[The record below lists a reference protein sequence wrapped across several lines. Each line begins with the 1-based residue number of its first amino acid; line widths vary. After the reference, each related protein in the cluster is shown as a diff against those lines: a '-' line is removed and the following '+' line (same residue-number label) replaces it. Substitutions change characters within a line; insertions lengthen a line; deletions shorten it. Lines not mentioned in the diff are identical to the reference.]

1 MSEFDAQLDELR
13 KRMAAASARVAEQM
27 EARLAQRPESIL
39 TRLEEVVP
47 GQEVRS
53 PLGMHFE
60 FERHWEPYRRHGNME
75 ISQLADLP
83 PNLLTSIGEG
93 ALPVAS
99 PYQWAFLD
107 TETTGL
113 AGGSGTC
120 PFLVGIGRITPDGFT
135 VRQFFM
141 RDFPEEPSML
151 AAIQEALADA
161 QVLVTY
167 NGKSFDIPLLE
178 SRYRLARARPPF
190 GLLPHLDLLYGARR
204 LWRLRFESCR
214 LVELET
220 RILGFERHGD
230 VPGDLIPQIFFDY
243 VRTGRALRLASVFE
257 HNALDIVTLACLTGV
272 VPWAFQSSGA
282 AQLAHGAELISLGRW
297 LRQLG
302 RLEEVRDLFRRAIAT
317 HITDELLFRT
327 MWDLAEIEKKLNA
340 LDAAIAVYTDLA
352 AEPNPFRVA
361 AFQELAK
368 HYEHRE
374 RNFTMA
380 LDLTEQAFALGANPE
395 LERRRDRLRRKAST
409 PQTARLL

>member
-1 MSEFDAQLDELR
+1 MSEIDAQLDELR
-13 KRMAAASARVAEQM
+13 QRMATASARVAEQM
-27 EARLAQRPESIL
+27 EARLAQRPESIT

-47 GQEVRS
+47 GWEVRT
-53 PLGMHFE
+53 PLGVHFE
-60 FERHWEPYRRHGNME
+60 FERRWEPFRRHGNME
-75 ISQLADLP
+75 ISQLAGLP
-83 PNLLTSIGEG
+83 PHLLAGIGEG
-93 ALPVAS
+93 ALPVAPPES
-99 PYQWAFLD
+99 WAFLD

-120 PFLVGIGRITPDGFT
+120 PFLVGIGRITRRGFT

-141 RDFPEEPSML
+141 RDYPEEPSML
-151 AAIQEALADA
+151 AAIGEALADA

-178 SRYRLARARPPF
+178 TRYRLARARHPF
-190 GLLPHLDLLYGARR
+190 ASLPHLDLLYGARR

-220 RILGFERHGD
+220 RILGFERQGD

-243 VRTGRALRLASVFE
+243 VRTGRALRMAPVFE

-272 VPWAFQSSGA
+272 VPWAFQPSGA
-282 AQLAHGAELISLGRW
+282 IQLAHGAELISLGRW

-302 RLEEVRDLFRRAIAT
+302 RLEEVRDLFRRAIAA
-317 HITDELLFRT
+317 HISDQLLFRT
-327 MWDLAEIEKKLNA
+327 MWDLAEVEKKLDA
-340 LDAAIAVYTDLA
+340 HDAAIAVYTDLA
-352 AEPNPFRVA
+352 AEPNRFRVA
-361 AFQELAK
+361 ALAELAK

-374 RNFTMA
+374 RNFSMA
-380 LDLTEQAFALGANPE
+380 LDMTEQAFALEATPE
-395 LERRRDRLRRKAST
+395 LERRRSRLRRKVST

>member
-1 MSEFDAQLDELR
+1 MSELDAQLDELR
-13 KRMAAASARVAEQM
+13 KRMAEVSARVALEL
-27 EARLAQRPESIL
+27 EARLAQRPESL
-39 TRLEEVVP
+39 HTRLDEVVP
-47 GQEVRS
+47 GREVHTL
-53 PLGMHFE
+53 LGVHFE
-60 FERHWEPYRRHGNME
+60 FERHWEPFRRHGNVE
-75 ISQLADLP
+75 ISHLAGLP
-83 PNLLTSIGEG
+83 PDLLAGISEG
-93 ALPVAS
+93 ALPAAPPES
-99 PYQWAFLD
+99 WAFLD

-120 PFLVGIGRITPDGFT
+120 AFLVGIGRITRQGFT

-141 RDFPEEPSML
+141 RDYPEEASML
-151 AAIQEALADA
+151 AAIEEALTDV

-167 NGKSFDIPLLE
+167 NGKTFDLPLLE

-190 GLLPHLDLLYGARR
+190 DSIPHLDLLYGARR

-243 VRTGRALRLASVFE
+243 VRTGRALRLAPVFE

-282 AQLAHGAELISLGRW
+282 AQLAHGAELVSLGRW

-302 RLEEVRDLFRRAIAT
+302 RLEEVRDLFRRAIAS
-317 HITDELLFRT
+317 HISDQLLFRT
-327 MWDLAEIEKKLNA
+327 MWDLAEVEKKLDA
-340 LDAAIAVYTDLA
+340 YDAALAVYTDLA

-361 AFQELAK
+361 ALEELAK

-374 RNFTMA
+374 RNYSIA
-380 LDLTEQAFALGANPE
+380 LDLTEQACALALTPE
-395 LERRRDRLRRKAST
+395 LDRRRNRLRRRVTT

>member
-1 MSEFDAQLDELR
+1 MSEIDAQLDELR

-39 TRLEEVVP
+39 TRLGEVVP
-47 GQEVRS
+47 GQEVRT
-53 PLGMHFE
+53 PLGVHFE

-83 PNLLTSIGEG
+83 PNLLTGIGEG
-93 ALPVAS
+93 ALPVSS
-99 PYQWAFLD
+99 PKHWAFLD

-120 PFLVGIGRITPDGFT
+120 AFLVGIGRITPNGFT

-141 RDFPEEPSML
+141 RDYPEEPSML

-161 QVLVTY
+161 QVLITY

-190 GLLPHLDLLYGARR
+190 GSLPHLDLLYGARR

-220 RILGFERHGD
+220 RILGFERHDD

-243 VRTGRALRLASVFE
+243 VRTGRALRLGPVFE

-302 RLEEVRDLFRRAIAT
+302 RLEEVRDLFRRAIASR
-317 HITDELLFRT
+317 ISDQLLFRT

-361 AFQELAK
+361 AFQELSK

-374 RNFTMA
+374 RNFAMA
-380 LDLTEQAFALGANPE
+380 LDLTEQAFALEANPE
-395 LERRRDRLRRKAST
+395 LERRRNRLRRKVST

>member
-1 MSEFDAQLDELR
+1 MSEIDAQLDELR

-39 TRLEEVVP
+39 TRLGEVVP
-47 GQEVRS
+47 GQEVRT
-53 PLGMHFE
+53 PLGVHFE

-83 PNLLTSIGEG
+83 PNLLTGIGEG
-93 ALPVAS
+93 ALPVSS
-99 PYQWAFLD
+99 PKHWAFLD

-120 PFLVGIGRITPDGFT
+120 AFLVGIGRITPNGFT

-141 RDFPEEPSML
+141 RDYPEEPSML

-161 QVLVTY
+161 QVLITY

-190 GLLPHLDLLYGARR
+190 GSLPHLDLLYGARR

-220 RILGFERHGD
+220 RILGFERHDD

-243 VRTGRALRLASVFE
+243 VRTGRALRLGPVFE
-257 HNALDIVTLACLTGV
+257 HNALDIVALACLTGV

-302 RLEEVRDLFRRAIAT
+302 RLEEVRDLFRRAIASR
-317 HITDELLFRT
+317 ISDQLLFRT

-361 AFQELAK
+361 AFQELSK

-374 RNFTMA
+374 RNFAMA
-380 LDLTEQAFALGANPE
+380 LDLTEQAFALEANPE
-395 LERRRDRLRRKAST
+395 LERRRNRLRRKVST

>member
-1 MSEFDAQLDELR
+1 MSEIDAQLDELR

-47 GQEVRS
+47 GREVHT
-53 PLGMHFE
+53 PLGVHFE
-60 FERHWEPYRRHGNME
+60 FERHWEPYRRHGNMD

-83 PNLLTSIGEG
+83 PHLLAGIGEG
-93 ALPVAS
+93 ALPVSS

-120 PFLVGIGRITPDGFT
+120 AFLVGIGRITASGFT

-141 RDFPEEPSML
+141 RDYPEEPSML
-151 AAIQEALADA
+151 AAIHEALADA

-190 GLLPHLDLLYGARR
+190 GSLPHLDLLYGARR

-302 RLEEVRDLFRRAIAT
+302 RLEEVRDLFRRAITT

-340 LDAAIAVYTDLA
+340 HDAAIAVYTDLA

-361 AFQELAK
+361 AFEELAK

-374 RNFTMA
+374 RNFAMA
-380 LDLTEQAFALGANPE
+380 LDLTEQAFALEATPE
-395 LERRRDRLRRKAST
+395 LERRRNRLRRKAST